1 METLQKINFLE
12 AIDSYESLTKAAKH
26 LFLSPISAKLLN
38 KWRTS

>member
-26 LFLSPISAKLLN
+26 LFISQPGSVAKF
-38 KWRTS
+38 